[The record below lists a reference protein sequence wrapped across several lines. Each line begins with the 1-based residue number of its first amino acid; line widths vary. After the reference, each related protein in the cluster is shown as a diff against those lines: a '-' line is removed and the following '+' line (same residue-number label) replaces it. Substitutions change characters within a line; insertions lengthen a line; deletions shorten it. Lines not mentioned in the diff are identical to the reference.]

1 MACGLPILTVNSGG
15 ITELIN
21 HGRYSAGLYLD
32 EDNPIM
38 SLNTILKFYNK
49 YSRDAEI
56 IVKENYDI
64 KFTAKKY
71 IDEIKKLVQK

>member
-1 MACGLPILTVNSGG
+1 
-15 ITELIN
+15 
-21 HGRYSAGLYLD
+21 
-32 EDNPIM
+32 M